1 MTGHRNR
8 PPPTEGPRR
17 APRKAR
23 KDGIALMVVMVV
35 FIILYL
41 VVFQLHYTTKLE
53 EKLSRS
59 RSADS
64 QGSAA
69 LYGIALSIMGV
80 LAEDYSSGAEAAS
93 SSTAGTDAGLGKS
106 TQLAGGR
113 GGGEEKKKEG
123 DAKTA
128 APLESSPG
136 TDPTAIA
143 MGQEGGAAGGPS
155 WHDHLGET
163 WCQENSQS
171 LNGIT
176 VKYLIEDNE
185 GKLDINRIWDYAPS
199 TAETLSET
207 NEERQT
213 KDGSKDEKASAEDR
227 KTADS
232 LLRRLGAGSVD
243 SKSKK
248 SSSTKNRSAI
258 STVGEAG
265 AAAEA
270 EAGAAEEI
278 MEFVPPTEE
287 RRTETVKMLARVLEM
302 TERLNKEHG
311 FDYKFQP
318 PNFQILAQAIE
329 QYAYERRSEPIQNF
343 MHLTSELLN
352 VLHMVGAHPEVYY
365 GPVPDIPQGE
375 EFFDANQEY
384 SYQKD
389 EFGDLVGEFIGSE
402 DYSEEREM
410 LLAQLE
416 EMKLNFGL
424 SQFASMPGF
433 GRLGNPMTQNAKE
446 YYVDVDEYGNEFIRV
461 PPRPIGLKDL
471 FTTHST
477 GKININTTSVPIL
490 YSLLN
495 LIHDTERDGA
505 FRAQAIALQIEA
517 YRQSMQPEEDPAD
530 SSATAAQPAPGDNRP
545 KRPAPKAD
553 EKTARGSRGSL
564 QGLQERAGTLTAED
578 LAEVSSGENLDYET
592 NYFTNLQQ
600 IKFIDGEDGGPD
612 DFLTEE
618 GTAVTTADLEQK
630 TPLQKVIHD
639 YQQVMVFGSTYFTA
653 ILKSKGEKSAAV
665 KVGYLTLHRNVS
677 ARRIDVVQWKE
688 LQK

>member
-1 MTGHRNR
+1 MKGRWNR
-8 PPPTEGPRR
+8 PPPPEGQRR
-17 APRKAR
+17 
-23 KDGIALMVVMVV
+23 DGIALMVVMVV

-53 EKLSRS
+53 EKLSRA

-69 LYGIALSIMGV
+69 MYGIALSIMGV
-80 LAEDYSSGAEAAS
+80 LAEDYQNGAEAS
-93 SSTAGTDAGLGKS
+93 SSTTGADTGLGKS

-113 GGGEEKKKEG
+113 RGGSEEKKGGETK
-123 DAKTA
+123 DA
-128 APLESSPG
+128 APLQSSPG

-143 MGQEGGAAGGPS
+143 MGQDGGAAGGPA
-155 WHDHLGET
+155 WQDHLGET

-185 GKLDINRIWDYAPS
+185 RSLDINRLWDYSPS

-207 NEERQT
+207 NEERQS
-213 KDGSKDEKASAEDR
+213 KDGSKNEKNSAEER

-232 LLRRLGAGSVD
+232 LLRQLGAGSVD
-243 SKSKK
+243 SKSKRT
-248 SSSTKNRSAI
+248 SSTKNRSGIA
-258 STVGEAG
+258 TVGEAG
-265 AAAEA
+265 AAGETEA
-270 EAGAAEEI
+270 AADEI
-278 MEFVPPTEE
+278 MEFVPPTQE
-287 RRTETVKMLARVLEM
+287 RRAETVKMLSRVLEM
-302 TERLNKEHG
+302 TERLNKEYG

-318 PNFQILAQAIE
+318 PNHEILAQAIE

-343 MHLTSELLN
+343 IHLPSELLN

-365 GPVPDIPQGE
+365 GPVPEIPQGE
-375 EFFDANQEY
+375 EFLDPSQTY
-384 SYQKD
+384 SYQRD
-389 EFGDLVGEFIGSE
+389 EFGDLVGEFVGSE
-402 DYSEEREM
+402 DYAEEREE
-410 LLAQLE
+410 LLGQLE
-416 EMKLNFGL
+416 EMKRNFGL
-424 SQFASMPGF
+424 GQFASMPGF

-446 YYVDVDEYGNEFIRV
+446 HYVDVDEYGNEFLRV

-477 GKININTTSVPIL
+477 GKININTAPVPIL
-490 YSLLN
+490 YALLN

-505 FRAQAIALQIEA
+505 LRAQKVALQIEE
-517 YRQSMQPEEDPAD
+517 YRQAMQPEEEAAD
-530 SSATAAQPAPGDNRP
+530 ASATAAQPAPGDDRP
-545 KRPAPKAD
+545 KRAAPKED
-553 EKTARGSRGSL
+553 QKTRGSLGSL
-564 QGLQERAGTLTAED
+564 QGLQQRAGTLAAED

-592 NYFTNLQQ
+592 NFFTSFQQ
-600 IKFIDGEDGGPD
+600 LKFIDGEDGGPD

-630 TPLQKVIHD
+630 TPLQKVMHD

-653 ILKSKGEKSAAV
+653 VLKSKGENSAAV